1 MLFGIGCS
9 KSTKSNSDNDSS
21 YTSEIAIKNGDVVNF
36 HGKEYN
42 VEKLEQFLSNVK
54 KGNNDKIRI
63 TQYTFE
69 GAAIITDLD
78 YDGNVINYTY
88 DTTRDDYGIKKIE
101 NKKLDGDTIY
111 KSGSNYYLK
120 ASPDNIL
127 LY

>member
-54 KGNNDKIRI
+54 KR
-63 TQYTFE
+63 
-69 GAAIITDLD
+69 
-78 YDGNVINYTY
+78 
-88 DTTRDDYGIKKIE
+88 
-101 NKKLDGDTIY
+101 
-111 KSGSNYYLK
+111 
-120 ASPDNIL
+120 
-127 LY
+127 